1 MKTKVI
7 LSLIATLF
15 SLSVSASHTMN
26 TSSSVAALDAVTTSA
41 CHRTLYVN
49 NDLADSIKWECD
61 LDEQGRVVTKAGYV
75 LNAQSGEW
83 IPRVAYSVFYGQDET
98 IVTTAKWD
106 ASRGSFRSGAVQQ
119 KYAAGYVPEYLKIK

>member
-15 SLSVSASHTMN
+15 SLSVSASCTMN
-26 TSSSVAALDAVTTSA
+26 TSSSVAALDAVTASA
-41 CHRTLYVN
+41 SHRTLYVN

-61 LDEQGRVVTKAGYV
+61 LDDQGRVVTKAGYV

-106 ASRGSFRSGAVQQ
+106 SSRGSFRSGAVQQ

>member
-15 SLSVSASHTMN
+15 SLSVRASRTMN
-26 TSSSVAALDAVTTSA
+26 SSCSAAASDVVTASVS
-41 CHRTLYVN
+41 HRTLYVN

-61 LDEQGRVVTKAGYV
+61 LDDQGRVVTKAGYV
-75 LNAQSGEW
+75 LNDQSGEW
-83 IPRVAYSVFYGQDET
+83 MPRVAYSVFYGQDVT

-119 KYAAGYVPEYLKIK
+119 KYAAGYVPEYIKL

>member
-1 MKTKVI
+1 MKTHFILTILAAI
-7 LSLIATLF
+7 LSLTANASNATNTATLTT
-15 SLSVSASHTMN
+15 VPQ
-26 TSSSVAALDAVTTSA
+26 TS
-41 CHRTLYVN
+41 HRTLYVN

-61 LDEQGRVVTKAGYV
+61 LDDQGRVVTKAGYV